1 MVKAQGL
8 GHIVLNVSDIEAS
21 LTFYAKVVGLEVV
34 NRNEERKIAF
44 LSLGEQHHDL
54 ALIERGG
61 SEAADPNQP
70 GLVHFAW
77 RVEDFP
83 ALQAAHAELTEAG
96 IKLEPIQHNITNSLY
111 IKDPDGHVV
120 ELFCDR
126 WGEDGL
132 EVLRTQG
139 PMRKELNMETG
150 EAVGDSQELLAV
162 RID

>member
-1 MVKAQGL
+1 MVKALEL
-8 GHIVLNVSDIEAS
+8 GHIVLNVSDIDAS
-21 LTFYAKVVGLEVV
+21 LEFYSKVCGLEVV
-34 NRNEERKIAF
+34 TRNEERKIAF
-44 LSLGEQHHDL
+44 MSLGEQHHDL
-54 ALIERGG
+54 ALIQRGG
-61 SEAADPNQP
+61 SDKADPSQP

-77 RVEDFP
+77 RVADFP

-111 IKDPDGHVV
+111 IPDPDGHLV

-139 PMRKELNMETG
+139 PLRKELDMETG

-162 RID
+162 RD

>member
-8 GHIVLNVSDIEAS
+8 AHIVLNVSDIDRS
-21 LTFYAKVVGLEVV
+21 LEFYAKVIGLEVV
-34 NRNEERKIAF
+34 TRNEERKIAF
-44 LSLGEQHHDL
+44 MSLGRQHHDL
-54 ALIERGG
+54 ALIQRSG

-96 IKLEPIQHNITNSLY
+96 IKMEPIQHNITNSLY
-111 IKDPDGHVV
+111 IKDPDGHTV

-126 WGEDGL
+126 WEDGIN
-132 EVLRTQG
+132 VLRTQG
-139 PMRKELNMETG
+139 PLRKSLNIKTG
-150 EAVGDSQELLAV
+150 EALGDEQELLTV
-162 RID
+162 KLS

>member
-8 GHIVLNVSDIEAS
+8 AHIVLNVSDIDRS
-21 LTFYAKVVGLEVV
+21 LEFYAKVIGLEVV
-34 NRNEERKIAF
+34 TRNEERKIAF
-44 LSLGEQHHDL
+44 MSLGRQHHDL
-54 ALIERGG
+54 ALIQRGG

-96 IKLEPIQHNITNSLY
+96 IKMEPIQHNITNSLY
-111 IKDPDGHVV
+111 IKDPDGHTV

-126 WGEDGL
+126 WEDGIN
-132 EVLRTQG
+132 VLRTQG
-139 PMRKELNMETG
+139 PLRKSLNIKTG
-150 EAVGDSQELLAV
+150 EALGDEQELLTV
-162 RID
+162 KLS